1 MTFQSTVRQNQA
13 AGIVGE
19 IAFDGPYRAEPAIL
33 RSVDAAYNV
42 IGRAFTA
49 VAAEDGVAKA
59 GGAATDPFAG
69 ILVNPLV
76 YATAGTVAGALTPTL
91 VLPNET
97 QAELLKMGTIL
108 VSLAAAANIGDLV
121 TYDTTTGALSSLAPE
136 AAFTAAQALGV
147 LTVSA
152 ITAGKIGIGSVI
164 KNASGQVLG
173 TVISLGTGTGG
184 TGTYNLN
191 TSATVGSA
199 AMTAN
204 SIAVAGQAVV
214 PNTKV
219 VRQNIP
225 SAGLAYIQLTN

>member
-1 MTFQSTVRQNQA
+1 MTFQSTVRIDQA

-19 IAFDGPYRAEPAIL
+19 IIYDGPQRAESKIL
-33 RSVDAAYNV
+33 RSVSAANNV
-42 IGRAFTA
+42 IGRAFT
-49 VAAEDGVAKA
+49 EIPDTDGVAQA
-59 GGAATDPFAG
+59 GGTGVFAG

-76 YATAGTVAGALTPTL
+76 YATSGTASGTLEPTL

-97 QAELLKMGTIL
+97 QAELLKMGTIIA
-108 VSLAAAANIGDLV
+108 SLANGADIGDLV
-121 TYDTTTGALSSLAPE
+121 MYAEATGILSALQPV
-136 AAFTAAQALGV
+136 AAFTASQATTV

-152 ITAGKIGIGSVI
+152 ITAGNIGVGSVVE
-164 KNASGQVLG
+164 NAAGEILG

-184 TGTYNLN
+184 TGTYNLD

-204 SIAVAGQAVV
+204 SVAPAGSRIV
-214 PNTKV
+214 PNTQV
-219 VRQNIP
+219 TRQNTP